1 MIRRALVIGLLV
13 AAVCGL
19 RMVAS
24 APAAQAAGGPCSLP
38 VASTVCGAVSGLV
51 SGVFN
56 GVGWTFDKATG
67 TVKLGDK
74 IIGKIVSVGEGYACD
89 KVAPVALLAK
99 LCKKIVGKLSG
110 GSGGSGG
117 SSGGGSTAA
126 GGGAAAGG
134 TSTTVVE
141 PAPVDSTPADAPQSY
156 LRTSAIATAA
166 AAAMGTV
173 AHDLGKETTANVASS
188 WFQSLYG
195 RTAKYAAGLA
205 LLALLFALADGAAH
219 GDGELVAQA
228 LRAVPYAVVVTVGV
242 SSMVALAVLIV
253 DDAGVIIGG
262 SGLSDAR
269 HVLDLLAVLF
279 VALGAAAK
287 GLSTHHATLAKMA
300 AFPAAMFSIFGVV
313 GAGMVAAELL
323 LRETAIY
330 AGTLFAPLILA
341 ARIYPRLAHAG
352 ARLGQTLMAVIL
364 SKLALVMMLA
374 LAGEAVLHGGMSGI
388 AMGAAALFVAA
399 FAPMMLYGMISL
411 AEHGFHAR
419 AAAADAGMTAAS
431 ASQRMGEIVAGS
443 AARIDRVRGQYY
455 AGSGSAGS
463 GSGSGGSGEPP
474 AAPSVD
480 VPPPRRD
487 PPSVPPVTPTLA
499 EEEADGE

>member
-13 AAVCGL
+13 VAVCGVWL
-19 RMVAS
+19 ATS
-24 APAAQAAGGPCSLP
+24 PPAAQAAGGPCSLP
-38 VASTVCGAVSGLV
+38 VASTVCGAVSGVV

-117 SSGGGSTAA
+117 SAA
-126 GGGAAAGG
+126 GGGTSTTTTPAAG

-141 PAPVDSTPADAPQSY
+141 PPVDSTPADAPQSY

-269 HVLDLLAVLF
+269 HVLDGLAVLF

-419 AAAADAGMTAAS
+419 AAAADAGMAAAS
-431 ASQRMGEIVAGS
+431 ASQRMGEIVSGS

-487 PPSVPPVTPTLA
+487 PPSVPPVTPMLA